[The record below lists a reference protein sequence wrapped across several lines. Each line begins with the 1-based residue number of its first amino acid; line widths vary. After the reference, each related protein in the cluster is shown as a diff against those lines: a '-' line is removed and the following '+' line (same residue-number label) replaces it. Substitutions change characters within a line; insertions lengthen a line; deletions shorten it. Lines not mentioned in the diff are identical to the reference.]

1 MMEFATGRVR
11 FRIALAALMLAASPA
26 IAAPGEPIAGHYIC
40 VFKPGPISAG
50 LEARQSV
57 AEVGGSVTHVY
68 SYAIKGFAAAM
79 SETAAARIV
88 ERNRLIAYCEQDRLA
103 GIGLVGRPGGGTITQ
118 PPQTVGWNISRVG
131 GPGDGTGRTA
141 WVIDSGIDLDHPD
154 LVTDAARSRS
164 FLARYPSP
172 EDANG
177 HGTHVAGIIAARNNL
192 IGVVGVAADATVI
205 SLRVL
210 DKRGSGPDSGV
221 IAAIDYLAGQVDLG
235 FASSGDVANL
245 SLITS
250 AMESMD
256 AAVVGL
262 ASRGVRVTIAAG
274 NSAANAYNYSP
285 ARADGA
291 NIYTVAAIEDGDIW
305 AYYSNYGRPPVDYA
319 EPGSAIVSTVLNGGY
334 GSKTGTSMA
343 APHLAGILLLG
354 SAVQGGSVSNRG
366 LTYPIGVR

>member
-1 MMEFATGRVR
+1 MSEFASARAQ
-11 FRIALAALMLAASPA
+11 FRIALAGLMFAASPA
-26 IAAPGEPIAGHYIC
+26 IAAPGDPIAGRYIC

-68 SYAIKGFAAAM
+68 SFAIKGFAAAM
-79 SETAAARIV
+79 SDTAAARIV

-103 GIGLVGRPGGGTITQ
+103 GIGLVGRPGGTTTPPAQIVGRNIT
-118 PPQTVGWNISRVG
+118 RVG

-154 LVTDAARSRS
+154 LVTDPTRSRS
-164 FLARYPSP
+164 FLARDSSP

-192 IGVVGVAADATVI
+192 IGVVGVAADATVV

-221 IAAIDYLAGQVDLG
+221 IAAIDYLAQQVDAG
-235 FASSGDVANL
+235 FASPGDVANL
-245 SLITS
+245 SLVTS

-274 NSAANAYNYSP
+274 NSAANANNYSP
-285 ARADGA
+285 ARANGA
-291 NIYTVAAIEDGDIW
+291 NVYTVAAIEDGDIW
-305 AYYSNYGRPPVDYA
+305 AYYSNYGQPPVDYA

-334 GSKTGTSMA
+334 GSKTGTSMS

-354 SAVQGGSVSNRG
+354 SAVNGGSVSNRG
-366 LTYPIGVR
+366 QTYPIGVR